1 MLHCRRNH
9 LQRSGAGRIVARM
22 LALAAAVAAAA
33 ACTQSI
39 PSPQPT
45 TVAPTNTYTA
55 APASPT
61 TRWGPPPTTTPPRLQ
76 PGPHSAIADIDLP
89 AGTIPVRSPDS
100 DGEYWHYTATYPDT
114 LTFLQNRFATGR
126 RYDTYGATWW
136 NGLPP
141 CYDNA
146 HQSPPLGS
154 DGGDRFGGQP
164 GDLHEWMWSDGGLTL
179 YISVSRPGA
188 DFGGKKE
195 DALIII
201 VRWLGPADKNGLT
214 CNRA

>member
-1 MLHCRRNH
+1 MAYVSHKMAW
-9 LQRSGAGRIVARM
+9 S
-22 LALAAAVAAAA
+22 LAVAAVAAAA
-33 ACTQSI
+33 CTGHM
-39 PSPQPT
+39 PGPPPPPPT
-45 TVAPTNTYTA
+45 TAAPTNTYTA

-61 TRWGPPPTTTPPRLQ
+61 TRWTLPPTTTPPLLQ

-89 AGTIPVRSPDS
+89 AGTVPVPAPDSS
-100 DGEYWHYTATYPDT
+100 DGEYWHYTAPYPDT
-114 LTFLQNRFATGR
+114 VTFLRDQFATGR

-146 HQSPPLGS
+146 HESAPLGA
-154 DGGDRFGGQP
+154 DGGERFGGQP
-164 GDLHEWMWSDGGLTL
+164 GDLHEWMWSDGALTL
-179 YISVSRPGA
+179 YVSVSRPGA

-201 VRWLGPADKNGLT
+201 VRWLGPATETGLT